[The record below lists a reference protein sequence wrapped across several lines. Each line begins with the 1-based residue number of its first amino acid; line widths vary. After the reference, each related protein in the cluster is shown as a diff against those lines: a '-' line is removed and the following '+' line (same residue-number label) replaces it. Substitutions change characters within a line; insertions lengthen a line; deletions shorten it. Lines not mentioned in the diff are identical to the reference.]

1 MEGGLNLLVWFA
13 LAVSMLC
20 AVALV
25 FAYNTLRSKL
35 EQEQRKR
42 AGIERII
49 DQANDAIFVLDFVS
63 GRIHHA
69 NPSAAVML
77 GRPVEILQGMT
88 VFDLHF
94 PEDLHRSA
102 ERIADVWASGGMVY
116 DDIPFR
122 NDKGERLA
130 VECSGKVTEFQGRPA
145 VVIQARDIRERLR
158 LQIEVAEKNALVE
171 QQNKDMLSSLRYAQ
185 GIQMGMLPSLGELRA
200 SFADAFVINRPR
212 DIVSGDFY
220 WSARVGEKVVLAVA
234 DCTGHGVPGA
244 LLSMT
249 GIALL
254 QQVVGRGVIAP
265 EMVLS
270 ELRTELLRTLAHQGE
285 EGRIRDGMTI
295 ALLVWEPGTGIAE
308 YAGSLCPLHIL
319 RKGAKELEVLKGERI
334 PLAYH
339 DDEVRPYAKHVL
351 QLAAG
356 DRLYMASDG
365 FADQF
370 GGTQG
375 KKFKS
380 AMLREALKAT
390 GSGTMEEQSR
400 AMDSAFVQWRGDH
413 PQVDD
418 VLLLGLEV

>member
-13 LAVSMLC
+13 LAVSLLC
-20 AVALV
+20 AVGLV

-35 EQEQRKR
+35 ELEERKR

-49 DQANDAIFVLDFVS
+49 DQANDAIIVLDFVS
-63 GRIHHA
+63 GRIYHA
-69 NPSAAVML
+69 NPSAAAML
-77 GRPVEILQGMT
+77 GRPAETLEGMT

-102 ERIADVWASGGMVY
+102 ERIADVWSSGGMVY

-122 NDKGERLA
+122 NVQEERLP

-158 LQIEVAEKNALVE
+158 LQTEVAEKNALVE

-220 WSARVGEKVVLAVA
+220 WSARVGNKVVLAVA

-254 QQVVGRGVIAP
+254 QQVVGRGVITP
-265 EMVLS
+265 ELVLT

-295 ALLVWEPGTGIAE
+295 GLLVWEPGTGIAE
-308 YAGSLCPLHIL
+308 FAGSLCPLHIL
-319 RKGAKELEVLKGERI
+319 RKGANELEVLKGERI

-339 DDEVRPYAKHVL
+339 DDTVRPYAKHVL

-370 GGTQG
+370 GGTHG

-380 AMLREALKAT
+380 AMLREILKAT
-390 GSGTMEEQSR
+390 GNSTMEEQSK
-400 AMDSAFVQWRGDH
+400 AMDTTFVEWRGDH